1 MNTPYLYK
9 GNSVVCTF
17 QTSPSPQTLV
27 TTRSKVTVF
36 HKNDKT
42 PLLTEDDKNIKVNFV
57 CKLPVHLGA
66 SWLAFGIGLLA
77 GAAVILSGPVGWV
90 TIAVAV
96 AATGG
101 ALYSI
106 SKAAPYIEE
115 AINHTCSGH
124 LGGGAWLLPHS
135 SVEIDGISAVTQMSL
150 LSCSNGGFLKPFMSP
165 VLAKQAASDIMWAN
179 IKEISFNAVVSGFAG
194 YLTVIGIGGAS
205 SATASVTLG
214 KASIETA
221 KFLGGTYIGIHIMT
235 ALTAVQKDY
244 LRSDDDV
251 EDHKNYDAMNKK
263 DGNTYWSGFDFG
275 LSELDY
281 KIGGVVILGDTP
293 AIDDPSDMSNP
304 LDLQNFYEALNSK
317 NGIKVVD
324 NPALQSQLDG
334 LKGKTRQALY
344 RDPVARDILKR
355 LNNGELPNI
364 KNQIKNYNAK
374 RITPKMREQMNVAN
388 QKQAIDRW
396 NQGKKAFYGAL
407 YFIPFLNTYLSETV
421 KKDILEAAWK
431 DIEAANKEGSGT
443 TVFAA
448 RPLG

>member
-1 MNTPYLYK
+1 
-9 GNSVVCTF
+9 
-17 QTSPSPQTLV
+17 
-27 TTRSKVTVF
+27 
-36 HKNDKT
+36 
-42 PLLTEDDKNIKVNFV
+42 
-57 CKLPVHLGA
+57 
-66 SWLAFGIGLLA
+66 
-77 GAAVILSGPVGWV
+77 
-90 TIAVAV
+90 
-96 AATGG
+96 
-101 ALYSI
+101 
-106 SKAAPYIEE
+106 
-115 AINHTCSGH
+115 
-124 LGGGAWLLPHS
+124 
-135 SVEIDGISAVTQMSL
+135 
-150 LSCSNGGFLKPFMSP
+150 MSP
-165 VLAKQAASDIMWAN
+165 VLAKQAASDIMWMN
-179 IKEISFNAVVSGFAG
+179 IGEIGLNAVVSGFAG

-221 KFLGGTYIGIHIMT
+221 KFLGGTYIGIQLMT
-235 ALTAVQKDY
+235 CLTSLQKDF
-244 LRSDDDV
+244 LRDDSEFEGDS
-251 EDHKNYDAMNKK
+251 NYDEMNKK
-263 DGNTYWSGFDFG
+263 DGNSRLLPWDLG
-275 LSELDY
+275 L
-281 KIGGVVILGDTP
+281 LGNEP

-304 LDLQNFYEALNSK
+304 IDLQNFHDALNSK
-317 NGIKVVD
+317 NGITVVD

-334 LKGKTRQALY
+334 LKGKSRQVLY
-344 RDPVARDILKR
+344 KDPVARDILKR

-407 YFIPFLNTYLSETV
+407 YFVPFLNTYLSETV